1 MQRERCGRWG
11 KLSALLLCV
20 LSGKVMALAESL
32 PVAPA
37 ASAAAITL
45 DDGKSRVELLDDKA
59 LPMGMTAE
67 QKKATDGKR
76 NAELRR
82 KCKKVTDL
90 FDNDLCERPQQ
101 VELNAELDK
110 YLKMVEGK
118 QARWP
123 GVDVAAE
130 QQAWLAQRDACRQD
144 PDVKMCLEFS
154 YLKRLSI
161 MQAQFALVPEEKPLS
176 YRCDGE
182 PEPMTVRFH
191 STNPPLVTLERSGKV
206 SYAWMMPTGNG
217 VYYEGE
223 GLRIEEKRAALLL
236 EEAGKATRC
245 VLAP

>member
-1 MQRERCGRWG
+1 MHVLRGR
-11 KLSALLLCV
+11 
-20 LSGKVMALAESL
+20 
-32 PVAPA
+32 
-37 ASAAAITL
+37 
-45 DDGKSRVELLDDKA
+45 
-59 LPMGMTAE
+59 
-67 QKKATDGKR
+67 
-76 NAELRR
+76 
-82 KCKKVTDL
+82 
-90 FDNDLCERPQQ
+90 ERPQQ

-191 STNPPLVTLERSGKV
+191 STNPPLVTLERSGREDPATVKRV
-206 SYAWMMPTGNG
+206 IRQARELLQ
-217 VYYEGE
+217 V
-223 GLRIEEKRAALLL
+223 IELHFII
-236 EEAGKATRC
+236 
-245 VLAP
+245 